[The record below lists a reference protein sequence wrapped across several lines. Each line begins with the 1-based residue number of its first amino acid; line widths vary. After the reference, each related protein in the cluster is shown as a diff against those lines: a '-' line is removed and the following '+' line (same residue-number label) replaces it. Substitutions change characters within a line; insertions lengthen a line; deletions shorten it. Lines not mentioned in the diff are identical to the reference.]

1 MLCLMWAMYVQ
12 TDRFITDRSAMDFDM
27 ANYLLSKENSGT
39 TVNSPSKVYLWSIT
53 YNPLQIGV

>member
-1 MLCLMWAMYVQ
+1 MYVQ